1 MKVETEKVLIS
12 TPDGHL
18 PAFLYESVERSPQP
32 AILLL
37 MEAFGLMSH
46 IQDVAIRTAQEG
58 YVVLAP
64 DLYYRELPNNTF
76 GYDDVEQAM
85 AMMYRLDF
93 GTPIQ
98 EDIRAAIADSV
109 FLLSEVRFI
118 PGCQWLRG
126 CFCTLLASKTL
137 YLKSHPAVTPAH
149 IGVTGFCLGGGL
161 TFFAACYF
169 SGEIAAAAPFYGMVL
184 DEWIDAIPQI
194 TVPLYVFHGGLDP
207 FIPLERIQHIES
219 RLKAHNKAYTLKLY
233 PDADHGFFCHERF
246 SYNRQAAEDAWAEL
260 TQFFRRHLKKSAE
273 ELTVTAGFK
282 TLIYC
287 SVQFIQN
294 TF

>member
-12 TPDGHL
+12 TPDGHM
-18 PAFLYESVERSPQP
+18 PAFLYQSVEHSPQP

-37 MEAFGLMSH
+37 MEAFGLTSH
-46 IQDVAIRTAQEG
+46 IQDVAIRIAQEG

-98 EDIRAAIADSV
+98 EDIRAAIV
-109 FLLSEVRFI
+109 
-118 PGCQWLRG
+118 
-126 CFCTLLASKTL
+126 

-161 TFFAACYF
+161 TFFTACYF
-169 SGEIAAAAPFYGMVL
+169 SNEIAAAAPFYGMVL

-194 TVPLYVFHGGLDP
+194 TVPLYLFHGGLDP

-233 PDADHGFFCHERF
+233 PDADHGFFCHERS

-260 TQFFRRHLKKSAE
+260 TQFLHRHLKKSA
-273 ELTVTAGFK
+273 
-282 TLIYC
+282 
-287 SVQFIQN
+287 
-294 TF
+294 